1 MNLMLVRKVSGKE
14 SIYSCLGITILAS
27 AASVLPGVMNI
38 SIMGL
43 MRSGY
48 WAALLAG
55 AAILAGR
62 EIKKLLQQS
71 EELVWN

>member
-1 MNLMLVRKVSGKE
+1 M
-14 SIYSCLGITILAS
+14 TILAS

-55 AAILAGR
+55 TAILAGR